1 MISRKTQVLLL
12 SLTLSLM
19 FLSLT
24 GCSSKSRKA
33 VVSREDAAA
42 MVNGVGIAR
51 AEWQMSFD
59 ALMSRYKS
67 MGMPLDPVQ
76 TDSLKNQ
83 VLSSMIT
90 TELMFQKST
99 KEGYTFSEE
108 DVAGEIEKIKANY
121 PTEELF
127 KTAMEG
133 QGLTEEMMRTQI
145 ERNLTIKKFVDEEI
159 RPKQV
164 VTDEEK
170 RTYYEENKSI
180 WDHEDEVAARHIL
193 IKISKDDP
201 PDTLASKKAR
211 IDALLVR
218 IRNGENL
225 SDLAMEFSECPSAS
239 KGGDLEYFS
248 RGRMVKP
255 FEDVAFSLEVGDISD
270 VVKTDFGYHI
280 IQVYDKRDA
289 GTLPY
294 EEVEEHIDADL
305 TSRKINEALRALIED
320 LRTNGNVERL
330 L

>member
-1 MISRKTQVLLL
+1 MTWRKTQVLLL

-24 GCSSKSRKA
+24 GCSSKSRE
-33 VVSREDAAA
+33 VTVSREDAAA
-42 MVNGVGIAR
+42 MVNGVGIAK

-59 ALMSRYKS
+59 ALMDRYKS
-67 MGMPLDPVQ
+67 MGMPLDTVQ

-90 TELMFQKST
+90 TELMFQKSSE
-99 KEGYTFSEE
+99 EGYTFSEE
-108 DVAGEIEKIKANY
+108 DAVSEIEKIKGNY

-127 KTAMEG
+127 KAAMEQ
-133 QGLTEEMMRTQI
+133 QGLTEDMMRTQI

-193 IKISKDDP
+193 IKTSKDDP
-201 PDTLASKKAR
+201 PDTLASRKAR
-211 IDALLVR
+211 IDELMAR
-218 IRNGENL
+218 IRKGEEL
-225 SDLAMEFSECPSAS
+225 YDLAIEFSECPSAS
-239 KGGDLEYFS
+239 KGGDLGYFS

-255 FEDVAFSLEVGDISD
+255 FEEVAFSLDVGEISD

-280 IQVYDKRDA
+280 IQVYDKREA

-305 TSRKINEALRALIED
+305 KSRHINEALRTLIEE
-320 LRTNGNVERL
+320 LRTNGNIERL